1 LTLYPPQA
9 DREGEERMFSGS
21 LCAIVTPFKNG
32 KIDEE
37 KLAALVEFQIK
48 NGTKG
53 IVPCG
58 TTGESA
64 TLSHEEHHRVI
75 KIVVD
80 TVAGRVPVIAGT
92 GSNSTDEALSLTRFA
107 KESGAN
113 AAILIT
119 PYYIK
124 PTQEGL
130 YRHYRKIA
138 DDVDI
143 PQILYNV
150 PARTGVSIN
159 PETVERLA
167 RHPNIVAIKD
177 VTGSIDYAS
186 EIRSRCDITILS
198 GNDSLNLP
206 LLSIGAKGA
215 ISVAA
220 NVIPRLV
227 SDMIDS
233 FLSGDTK
240 KAEEIHKKIFPLTKA
255 LLIETNP
262 IPVKAALEMMGMIG
276 GEIRM
281 PLTPLSDNCASI
293 LRTEMEK
300 LELL

>member
-1 LTLYPPQA
+1 
-9 DREGEERMFSGS
+9 MFSGS
-21 LCAIVTPFKNG
+21 LCALITPFKRG

-37 KLAALVEFQIK
+37 ALRNLIEFQIQ

-64 TLSHEEHHRVI
+64 TISHEEHHRVI
-75 KIVVD
+75 DIAVEVVNK
-80 TVAGRVPVIAGT
+80 RVPVIAGT
-92 GSNSTDEALSLTRFA
+92 GSNSTNEATLLTRYA
-107 KESGAN
+107 KNAGADG
-113 AAILIT
+113 ALLIT

-130 YRHYRKIA
+130 FRHYRQVA
-138 DDVDI
+138 DEVDI

-150 PARTGVSIN
+150 PGRTCVSIT
-159 PETVERLA
+159 PETVARLA
-167 RHPNIVAIKD
+167 SHPNIVAIKD
-177 VTGSIDYAS
+177 ATGSLDYAS
-186 EIRSRCDITILS
+186 EIHALCDITILS

-220 NVIPRLV
+220 NVIPRQV
-227 SDMIDS
+227 ADMIDL
-233 FLSGDTK
+233 FLTGNTK
-240 KAEEIHKKIFPLTKA
+240 KSEELHKKIFPLVRT
-255 LLIETNP
+255 LFIETNP

-281 PLTPLSDNCASI
+281 PLTPLSDKAASQ
-293 LRTEMEK
+293 LRAEMEK
-300 LELL
+300 LGLIS

>member
-1 LTLYPPQA
+1 
-9 DREGEERMFSGS
+9 MFSGS